1 MEFKYFAPSDI
12 LKPYVKHYYI
22 FESGSDAGFEDI
34 VFPSG
39 DMEVIFN
46 LGSGVWEASMGDKF
60 LKNPPVELWGQITKP
75 LSIRSIGRHTM
86 LGVKFFSHS
95 ASYLFNEDIGF
106 FNDQVSDL
114 TDILGRPIRDLHD
127 QLLNIGD
134 NSVRVKVLE
143 TFLIK
148 RLVDNEQRTPKIDK
162 VGDILMSIKKD
173 PSENNLGNV
182 ASKYGITP
190 RYLHKL
196 IHQHTG
202 LSPVFFNKIV
212 RFQRS
217 LKLISKNNLSFTTVA
232 YSSGYFDQSHFIRD
246 FKSFTGVTPS
256 AYLENITP
264 VNQLLLQ

>member
-1 MEFKYFAPSDI
+1 MEFKYFTPSDI
-12 LKPYVKHYYI
+12 LKPYVKHYYV

-46 LGSGVWEASMGDKF
+46 LGGGFWEASVGNKF

-75 LSIRSIGRHTM
+75 LPIRSSGKHSM
-86 LGVKFFSHS
+86 FGVKFFSHS
-95 ASYLFNEDIGF
+95 ASYLLNEEIGL

-114 TDILGRPIRDLHD
+114 SDILGSAITDLHD
-127 QLLNIGD
+127 QLLNTRD
-134 NSVRVKVLE
+134 NNSRVQALE
-143 TFLIK
+143 AFLIK
-148 RLVDNEQRTPKIDK
+148 RLMANDRKTPKIDK
-162 VGDILMSIKKD
+162 IGDILMSIKKD
-173 PSENNLGNV
+173 PSENNLSNV

-217 LKLISKNNLSFTTVA
+217 LKLIAKNDLSFTTVA

>member
-46 LGSGVWEASMGDKF
+46 LGSGIWEAPVGDKF
-60 LKNPPVELWGQITKP
+60 LKNPPIELWGQITKP
-75 LSIRSIGRHTM
+75 LPIRSAGRHTM

-95 ASYLFNEDIGF
+95 ASYLFNEDMSL

-114 TDILGRPIRDLHD
+114 GDILGRPITELYDR
-127 QLLNIGD
+127 LLNMND
-134 NSVRVKVLE
+134 NKQRITTLE
-143 TFLIK
+143 AFLVNS
-148 RLVDNEQRTPKIDK
+148 LVANERKTSKIDK

-182 ASKYGITP
+182 ASKYGISS

-196 IHQHTG
+196 IYQHTG

-217 LKLISKNNLSFTTVA
+217 LKLIGKNDLSFTNVA